1 MNDEGTHHA
10 RGTSAKRVPGPTPP
24 PLPSLP
30 PRVGPG
36 DGGTPLGEWLRTPR
50 RPQAPGV
57 WRYGHTPRPP
67 ERPEGVSDRSLVVG
81 VVISLLSG
89 LLLWSLWRNG
99 YIPYRLIPVK
109 LFTPGDW
116 WYAGS
121 FGGPATVEG
130 ARALTVYEALLFGL
144 LVYGCGR
151 LGNWPELFRR
161 HVASRGQPS
170 LAVAAALAA
179 GLAQL
184 LVWKDA
190 VPVLRPAL
198 ILAAAVVGGE
208 NFQSQT
214 VVNLVYTLIA
224 AAVLW
229 PFARLGRWRE
239 LAAAH
244 LGRRSAARG
253 GDAELPGPAQLAAP
267 SPDRWPE
274 LRDAGWTDAADT
286 LTAEVRTGRMNDVDC
301 ARLRHA
307 WAVGRDHPDRLAALA
322 EAVLR
327 DGGAAAVHPSG
338 SRDLPRRT
346 AQHDLLTGQVRIG
359 RCADDAHN
367 PYARRGSGLALEPA
381 LLGTSLLAVGPP
393 GAGKS
398 DRLVRPVVESLA
410 LQALA
415 GRAAL
420 VAVGGRGAPL
430 GPDDAYDVVVKIGDP
445 ASGHDFDLYGGTTD
459 PDEAAA
465 VLAEGLAGDVGSLD
479 SRRAATVLAQLL
491 GPYRTAHGHFP
502 GVPELRELLDGGP
515 AALTALRGALEA
527 GGHGAMLR
535 ELDARARQAG
545 GAGDP
550 APALADRIALLD
562 RPAFAGFFTT
572 GGEARVFSLRS
583 LEQYPLRV
591 RVDLPERGH
600 AEASRL
606 LTRLL
611 LAQFNAVAAARTDRS
626 LFAGLVLDD
635 ATHAVTAE
643 TVRGI
648 RRLRSVNAGVVLAL
662 RTIDDVP
669 ETLHTPLLGAVGC
682 SMAFSGIT
690 TWDGK
695 RFTEAW
701 GKEWVETREVAQH
714 TVFADQPFT
723 RALHA
728 LRKLVTGKAV
738 TRDAVTVRQVE
749 RERWSASEL
758 AYSVPAGHAV
768 LSLTTVAGEH
778 APPLLVEL
786 GG

>member
-1 MNDEGTHHA
+1 MNDEGTHRA

-24 PLPSLP
+24 PPPSAP
-30 PRVGPG
+30 PRIGAPAEGP
-36 DGGTPLGEWLRTPR
+36 PLDEWLRTPR
-50 RPQAPGV
+50 RPQDPGI
-57 WRYGHTPRPP
+57 WRYGYTPRPP

-99 YIPYRLIPVK
+99 YLPYRLVPVK

-130 ARALTVYEALLFGL
+130 ARALTVYEAVLFGL

-151 LGNWPELFRR
+151 LGNWSELFRR
-161 HVASRGQPS
+161 HVAGRGQPF
-170 LAVAAALAA
+170 LAVAAAVGA

-214 VVNLVYTLIA
+214 VVNIVYTVIA

-229 PFARLGRWRE
+229 PFALLGHWRE
-239 LAAAH
+239 LATTH
-244 LGRRSAARG
+244 LGKRSAARAP
-253 GDAELPGPAQLAAP
+253 DEALPVPAQVSATAA
-267 SPDRWPE
+267 DRWPE
-274 LRDAGWTDAADT
+274 LRAAGWTDAADA

-307 WAVGRDHPDRLAALA
+307 WAAGRGHPDRLAALS

-327 DGGAAAVHPSG
+327 AGGAAALHPSG
-338 SRDLPRRT
+338 RRDLPRRT
-346 AQHDLLTGQVRIG
+346 ARHDLLTGQVRIG

-367 PYARRGSGLALEPA
+367 PYARRGAGLALDPT

-398 DRLVRPVVESLA
+398 ARLVRPVVESLA

-415 GRAAL
+415 GKAAL
-420 VAVGGRGAPL
+420 LAVGAAGAPL
-430 GPDDAYDVVVKIGDP
+430 GHDDAYDVVVAIGDP
-445 ASGHDFDLYGGTTD
+445 ESAHDFDLYGGTTD
-459 PDEAAA
+459 PDEAAT
-465 VLAEGLAGDVGSLD
+465 VLAEGLIGDVGSLD

-491 GPYRTAHGHFP
+491 GPYHAAHGCFP
-502 GVPELRELLDGGP
+502 GVPELRELLDGDP
-515 AALTALRGALEA
+515 HPLAALRASLEA
-527 GGHGAMLR
+527 GGHRAMLR

-550 APALADRIALLD
+550 APVLADRIALLD

-572 GGEARVFSLRS
+572 GEQARAFSLRS
-583 LEQYPLRV
+583 LEQHPLRV

-611 LAQFNAVAAARTDRS
+611 LAQFNAITAARTDRS
-626 LFAGLVLDD
+626 LFVCLVLDD

-669 ETLHTPLLGAVGC
+669 ENLHTPLLGAVGC
-682 SMAFSGIT
+682 TMAFSGLT

-768 LSLTTVAGEH
+768 LSLTTVDGEH